1 MLSDELKLEIQRA
14 YSFYLKSNE
23 LTARP
28 GQKRMIA
35 AIANSLAQLE
45 TDEAGVRSSG
55 EPVCLVEAPTGTGKT
70 VAYILAALPVAIAQG
85 KKIIIST
92 ATVNLQEQIVYR
104 DLPNI
109 LRSSKLL
116 FSYALAKGRGR
127 YVCVSK
133 LITLC
138 HVLEESGRQSSIDF
152 LLSGNNQIESDER
165 ALYTEL
171 KNSFDAE
178 DWDGDRDNWS
188 EALDGRTWHRV
199 TASHF
204 DCSGRRCP
212 HIDECPY
219 FNARKE
225 LEEVQCVVANHDLV
239 LADVALGGGTILPAP
254 EESIYIFDEA
264 HHLPEK
270 ALNHFALSF
279 RTHNSQQ
286 WIHQIEQQLTQL
298 EKICSAETLITD
310 QLKKLPKLLAQIS
323 AEMSILASMIE
334 PLFSEPQNSKSNSDP
349 SYRFENGEVPESLMQ
364 HSANFSLLFVRLNR
378 GVTVIADE
386 FKDILEVGRGD
397 ITKAD
402 AEVWHPLFAQHAAR
416 AETAY
421 QLWDAYSK
429 PEESLAP
436 NAKWVELLNFDNQ
449 DEFEI
454 NCSPVFPGE
463 ILDQFVWQRCHGAV
477 LTSATLAPMG
487 TFDRFV
493 MRSGVPSGSHRE
505 IVPSLFNYSQQAVLN
520 VPKLDCDPTDG
531 AQHSELV
538 VHFVKNCLQ
547 EDEACLVVF
556 TAKKQMHDVYES
568 LPVFLKDRILIQ
580 GGHSKQEILNLHRER
595 IDLGRGSIIFGLA
608 SFSEGVDLPG
618 KYLSHVVIARIPFAV
633 PDEPVVAA
641 TYEWLE
647 KQGKNPFAEVSIP
660 DATLKLIQTCGRLIR
675 REDDSGQ
682 ITVLDRRLIT
692 RRYGGMMIKALPPY
706 RLNLGK
712 VLNPALEEAF

>member
-171 KNSFDAE
+171 KKSFDAE

-286 WIHQIEQQLTQL
+286 WIHQIEQQ
-298 EKICSAETLITD
+298 
-310 QLKKLPKLLAQIS
+310 
-323 AEMSILASMIE
+323 
-334 PLFSEPQNSKSNSDP
+334 
-349 SYRFENGEVPESLMQ
+349 
-364 HSANFSLLFVRLNR
+364 
-378 GVTVIADE
+378 
-386 FKDILEVGRGD
+386 
-397 ITKAD
+397 
-402 AEVWHPLFAQHAAR
+402 
-416 AETAY
+416 
-421 QLWDAYSK
+421 
-429 PEESLAP
+429 
-436 NAKWVELLNFDNQ
+436 
-449 DEFEI
+449 
-454 NCSPVFPGE
+454 
-463 ILDQFVWQRCHGAV
+463 
-477 LTSATLAPMG
+477 
-487 TFDRFV
+487 
-493 MRSGVPSGSHRE
+493 
-505 IVPSLFNYSQQAVLN
+505 
-520 VPKLDCDPTDG
+520 
-531 AQHSELV
+531 
-538 VHFVKNCLQ
+538 
-547 EDEACLVVF
+547 
-556 TAKKQMHDVYES
+556 
-568 LPVFLKDRILIQ
+568 
-580 GGHSKQEILNLHRER
+580 
-595 IDLGRGSIIFGLA
+595 
-608 SFSEGVDLPG
+608 
-618 KYLSHVVIARIPFAV
+618 
-633 PDEPVVAA
+633 
-641 TYEWLE
+641 
-647 KQGKNPFAEVSIP
+647 
-660 DATLKLIQTCGRLIR
+660 
-675 REDDSGQ
+675 
-682 ITVLDRRLIT
+682 
-692 RRYGGMMIKALPPY
+692 
-706 RLNLGK
+706 
-712 VLNPALEEAF
+712 

>member
-1 MLSDELKLEIQRA
+1 MLSDELKLEIQTA
-14 YSFYLKSNE
+14 YSTYLKSNE

-35 AIANSLAQLE
+35 AIANALAQVQA
-45 TDEAGVRSSG
+45 DESGARTSG

-109 LRSSKLL
+109 LRSANLA

-127 YVCVSK
+127 YLCVSK
-133 LITLC
+133 LRTLC
-138 HVLEESGRQSSIDF
+138 GMLEESGRQSSIDF
-152 LLSGNNQIESDER
+152 LLSGNHSIESDER
-165 ALYTEL
+165 TLYKEL
-171 KNSFDAE
+171 QDSFDAK
-178 DWDGDRDNWS
+178 DWDGDRDNW
-188 EALDGRTWHRV
+188 ADTLDGKSWHRV

-270 ALNHFALSF
+270 ALNHFSLSF

-286 WIHQIEQQLTQL
+286 WLQQIDQQLTQIG
-298 EKICSAETLITD
+298 KICSGEAMIAD
-310 QLKKLPKLLAQIS
+310 QLKKIPGLIEQIS
-323 AEMSILASMIE
+323 AEMSVVTHMIE
-334 PLFSEPQNSKSNSDP
+334 PLLSEAPSFKSNSDP
-349 SYRFENGEVPESLMQ
+349 LYRFENGDVPEPLMQ

-378 GVTVIADE
+378 AVMVIADE
-386 FKDILEVGRGD
+386 FKEIIEVGRGA

-402 AEVWHPLFAQHAAR
+402 AEIWHPVFAQHVAR
-416 AETAY
+416 SESAY
-421 QLWDAYSK
+421 QLWEAYSK
-429 PEESLAP
+429 AEESQAP
-436 NAKWVELLNFDNQ
+436 NAKWIELFNFDNQ

-454 NCSPVFPGE
+454 NCSPVFPGD
-463 ILDQFVWQRCHGAV
+463 ILDQFVWQRCYGAV

-505 IVPSLFNYSQQAVLN
+505 IVPSLFNYSHQAVLN
-520 VPKLDCDPTDG
+520 VPKLNCDPTDSS
-531 AQHSELV
+531 QHNELV
-538 VHFVKNCLQ
+538 VHFVKNCLK

-568 LPVFLKDRILIQ
+568 LPVFVKDRILIQ

-633 PDEPVVAA
+633 PDNPVVAA

-675 REDDSGQ
+675 REDDCGQ
-682 ITVLDRRLIT
+682 ITVLDRRLMT
-692 RRYGGMMIKALPPY
+692 RRYGSTMIKALPPY
-706 RLNLGK
+706 RLNMGQPLSPD
-712 VLNPALEEAF
+712 LDAI